1 MSGTADAVVVLAET
15 FQAYLEEGRHLDR
28 YQLRDLLPG
37 RGIAEDCR
45 GKAPFHGRTVY
56 FGERGVEEGVA
67 ARKRDRPGDVSFH
80 AERAQVVEDAH
91 RLIELQFGTAAPVI
105 TVLAVKVAILGD
117 MPLKREG
124 GRTQVLFECAV
135 AAAVE

>member
-28 YQLRDLLPG
+28 YQLCDLLPG

-45 GKAPFHGRTVY
+45 GKAPFRRRTIY
-56 FGERGVEEGVA
+56 LGERGVEERIA
-67 ARKRDRPGDVSFH
+67 ACKRDGPGDVSRH

-91 RLIELQFGTAAPVI
+91 RLSEFQFGTAAPVI
-105 TVLAVKVAILGD
+105 TVLAVEVASLGD
-117 MPLKREG
+117 MPLKR
-124 GRTQVLFECAV
+124 
-135 AAAVE
+135 